1 MKRVF
6 HYTIFQRYQSI
17 FNDREIR
24 VATKYV
30 PEGVKPVVWF
40 TTNPEWEETANKMA
54 VLDDGSRKILNRQAM
69 WEMNIYPIRIEI
81 DPKMVSLRSWN
92 HYKKN
97 SGEPKESIT
106 KLLKAAGE
114 SNPKQ
119 WLVSYENVPIR
130 AIIGVSSWDGTKW
143 LPWPKVEKDS
153 KHETHH

>member
-6 HYTIFQRYQSI
+6 HYTIMERYQSI

-30 PEGVKPVVWF
+30 PKGVKPVVWF
-40 TTNPEWEETANKMA
+40 TTNPDWEETVHKMA
-54 VLDDGSRKILNRQAM
+54 VLDDGSRKLVGRQAM
-69 WEMNIYPIRIEI
+69 WEMNFHPIRIEI

-97 SGEPKESIT
+97 SGESKESIT
-106 KLLKAAGE
+106 KLVKAARN

-119 WLVSYENVPIR
+119 WLVSYDNVPIR
-130 AIIGVSSWDGTKW
+130 AIIGVSNWDGKKW
-143 LPWPKVEKDS
+143 QPWRKAEKNS
-153 KHETHH
+153 TTHH

>member
-40 TTNPEWEETANKMA
+40 TTNPDWEETANKMA
-54 VLDDGSRKILNRQAM
+54 VLDDGSRKILSRQAM
-69 WEMNIYPIRIEI
+69 WEMNTHPVRIEI

-97 SGEPKESIT
+97 SGESKKSIT
-106 KLLKAAGE
+106 RLLKVARK

-130 AIIGVSSWDGTKW
+130 VIIGVSSWDGTKW
-143 LPWPKVEKDS
+143 QPWPKVKKDS
-153 KHETHH
+153 KK